1 MTDPTHPEGWTIL
14 VVDDERDIRAHLTR
28 VLLRDIPGVRVVT
41 ATNGREGLDALARE
55 NVDLIVSDQRMPEM
69 GGVEFLAQAARHHP
83 GVPRVLLTGFADFD
97 VAKRAVN
104 EGHISAF
111 FEKPAKNGELVAT
124 LANLLEAR
132 RDEILRQR
140 AIARGIDAA
149 RRKTIGPPGKE
160 GAT

>member
-1 MTDPTHPEGWTIL
+1 MTDPTDPEGWTIL

-28 VLLRDIPGVRVVT
+28 VLLRDVPGVRVLT
-41 ATNGREGLDALARE
+41 ATNGREALSVLARE

-83 GVPRVLLTGFADFD
+83 RVPRVLLTGFADLE

-111 FEKPAKNGELVAT
+111 FEKPAKNEELVAT
-124 LANLLEAR
+124 IVSLLEAR
-132 RDEILRQR
+132 RDDLLRQR
-140 AIARGIDAA
+140 ALARGIDVA
-149 RRKTIGPPGKE
+149 RRKAMEPPGKE
-160 GAT
+160 GSA